1 MSSES
6 TSRGWP
12 WTGIDPAGWMRNW
25 WTTLGLA
32 PQSLTQPILPGWT
45 ITINGINSSAPQTEV
60 EVIQRHSYG
69 RQLGRMAD
77 ALQALIEDRGQGA
90 PDDDRFKQFT
100 RMKQEIDEIKLDAA
114 ATRVD
119 RLRDD
124 LAALKAAR
132 PTEYRRLRDALQ
144 RMLDQ

>member
-1 MSSES
+1 MDWDRPGGVDAQLVDNLRAGATE
-6 TSRGWP
+6 P
-12 WTGIDPAGWMRNW
+12 DPADPARLDDND
-25 WTTLGLA
+25 
-32 PQSLTQPILPGWT
+32 
-45 ITINGINSSAPQTEV
+45 
-60 EVIQRHSYG
+60 QRHQLERAVDRG
-69 RQLGRMAD
+69 GGHPAAQHGCQLGRMAD

>member
-1 MSSES
+1 
-6 TSRGWP
+6 
-12 WTGIDPAGWMRNW
+12 
-25 WTTLGLA
+25 
-32 PQSLTQPILPGWT
+32 
-45 ITINGINSSAPQTEV
+45 V

-90 PDDDRFKQFT
+90 PDDDRFKEFT

-119 RLRDD
+119 RCETIS
-124 LAALKAAR
+124 
-132 PTEYRRLRDALQ
+132 PH
-144 RMLDQ
+144 